1 MPRPT
6 LDILPCILLF
16 WLGLV
21 AGPVSAVD
29 LDSGWEYR
37 WGDSPFT
44 AAGVPVWTLETPEQ
58 SADDWQAIGFPSNPP
73 GRDGRE
79 NVWFRTI
86 LPDGHWRDPVLYI
99 FSVDLIVEVY
109 IDGHRIY
116 TYGQFDAH
124 GKGRFEGWPW
134 HMIALPEDSAG
145 KPIYFRIF
153 SDYMDIGLWGEV
165 KLMERMEVLSYILG
179 SSVERLITSGFS
191 LLIALLSLVF
201 ALLRHEPR
209 RFGAIA
215 LFALAS
221 GGMVLSG
228 SQINLLLIDHALVW
242 DYLGAGGY
250 FLIPVAMALVLED
263 WLRPAC
269 SSLFKL
275 VWRFHLLYLVG
286 AIGLSATG
294 VVSLASTYPVFDALF
309 ALTLAL
315 LWAPVVRFWKRV
327 DSDQRAILVAYA
339 VFSLLLLL
347 DMAVAHSLLPWCR
360 IPVAWGALAF
370 SLAIV
375 TISLRHY
382 IRMQEALKAM
392 NLVLEA
398 RVRQRTAELETLAA
412 RETERARFLTLE
424 NNKRIEIE
432 DLISVLQ
439 DRRSLRESGP
449 ILSEA
454 LPGLCRP
461 LGGAFYQFSATD
473 GLYQLRAHW
482 GDPPPTLPAEP
493 IASRQVLDGR
503 DVQCE
508 PGQWCFEIG
517 YQDPRQGE
525 HILGRLW
532 LHCPDGTPDDQRLTW
547 RRLIERGVERI
558 NLTLSAISLHET
570 LSQLSYEDGL
580 TGLKNRRFL
589 DEALARE
596 IDRAQRQERPLSVL
610 ICDIDHFKRFN
621 DTYGHEA
628 GDTVIKT
635 VAEHLAEVFR
645 HTDIVCRYGGEEFVI
660 VLPGALAEDCRQR
673 AEALRARVAALDLQ
687 HEGQTLG
694 SITLSAGIASWPEM
708 IADPSEL
715 LTQADQALYR
725 AKQAGRN
732 RVERAA

>member
-1 MPRPT
+1 MHRRT

-16 WLGLV
+16 WLGLA

-44 AAGVPVWTLETPEQ
+44 ASGVPVWTLETPEQ
-58 SADDWQAIGFPSNPP
+58 SASDWQAIGFPSNPP
-73 GRDGRE
+73 GRNGRE

-109 IDGHRIY
+109 LDGHRIY
-116 TYGQFDAH
+116 AYGQFDAH

-134 HMIALPEDSAG
+134 HMIALPEDGAG

-165 KLMERMEVLSYILG
+165 KLMERLELLRYILG
-179 SSVERLITSGFS
+179 NSVERLITSGFS
-191 LLIALLSLVF
+191 LLIALLALVF
-201 ALLRHEPR
+201 ALLRHESR

-228 SQINLLLIDHALVW
+228 SQINLLLIDRALVW
-242 DYLGAGGY
+242 DYLGACGY
-250 FLIPVAMALVLED
+250 FLIPVAMALVLEE

-286 AIGLSATG
+286 ALGLSAIG

-309 ALTLAL
+309 SLTLAL
-315 LWAPVVRFWKRV
+315 LWAPVVRFWRRV
-327 DSDQRAILVAYA
+327 DSDQRAILIAYA

-347 DMAVAHSLLPWCR
+347 DMAVAHSLLPWGR
-360 IPVAWGALAF
+360 IPVAWGALFF
-370 SLAIV
+370 SLSIV

-382 IRMQEALKAM
+382 IRTQEALKTM

-398 RVRQRTAELETLAA
+398 RVRQRTVELEALAA
-412 RETERARFLTLE
+412 RETERAQWLELE
-424 NNKRIEIE
+424 NRKRIELE

-439 DRRSLRESGP
+439 DRRSLRESGS

-454 LPGLCRP
+454 LPKLCRP

-473 GLYQLRAHW
+473 DIYQLRAHW
-482 GDPPPTLPAEP
+482 GDPPPTVPSER
-493 IASRQVLDGR
+493 IASRQVLDR
-503 DVQCE
+503 LADPSE

-525 HILGRLW
+525 HLLGCLW
-532 LHCPDGTPDDQRLTW
+532 LHCPSGMPDDQRLTW

-558 NLTLSAISLHET
+558 NLTLSTISFHET

-589 DEALARE
+589 DDALAQE
-596 IDRAQRQERPLSVL
+596 IDLAQRHERPLSLL

-621 DTYGHEA
+621 DTYGHAA

-645 HTDIVCRYGGEEFVI
+645 HSDIVCRYGGEEFVI
-660 VLPGALAEDCRQR
+660 VLPGAPAEDGLHR
-673 AEALRARVAALDLQ
+673 AEALRSRVAALDLR
-687 HEGQTLG
+687 HEGRALG
-694 SITLSAGIASWPEM
+694 SISLSVGIASWPEM
-708 IADPSEL
+708 IEDPSEL
-715 LTQADQALYR
+715 LARADQALYR